1 MIPRRTA
8 IVTCVPGSGSFG
20 DTDDARYRRQAFV
33 TLPRLPWEPDIT
45 EPDPRTET
53 APRAGAI
60 RNPDLDE
67 TRGPWAPARPVRR

>member
-1 MIPRRTA
+1 MIPRRKA
-8 IVTCVPGSGSFG
+8 IVRSAPGAGSFADNVAVVSLAWVPG
-20 DTDDARYRRQAFV
+20 
-33 TLPRLPWEPDIT
+33 EPDIT